1 MEKLNK
7 DVLFYLA
14 CKMDIT
20 TFVKIS
26 KVSKVFYDKIYKE
39 KYIWLYKIEKEFPN
53 SQEYISKFPWLYIK
67 QREFK
72 SSKEQYIAIYS
83 SLQEE
88 LHILKYY
95 KKVNIVDIYSLYYIL
110 NPIQTSKKDF
120 FRVILTIIKI
130 SEKYSKY
137 IYILYS
143 WISKNLD
150 HLDPSFRKAV
160 NSKLLEVSNIEKG
173 LLKKFGFLLD
183 S

>member
-53 SQEYISKFPWLYIK
+53 SQEYISNYIK
-67 QREFK
+67 PREFK
-72 SSKEQYIAIYS
+72 STKEQYIAVYS

-88 LHILKYY
+88 LHILEYY
-95 KKVNIVDIYSLYYIL
+95 KNVNIIDIYSLYYIL

-130 SEKYSKY
+130 SEKYVKY

-150 HLDPSFRKAV
+150 YVDPSFRKVV
-160 NSKLLEVSNIEKG
+160 NSKLLELGNIEKG

-183 S
+183 AS